1 MYIVR
6 TKVFVVIHKL
16 FKTLTNYYKY
26 FTWGEEK
33 KKRVL
38 DYKAGGVTFPEAL
51 LMETILVFSDG
62 ERQAAAFL
70 QVKNRK

>member
-1 MYIVR
+1 MR
-6 TKVFVVIHKL
+6 LFVVIHKL
-16 FKTLTNYYKY
+16 FKMLSSYYKY
-26 FTWGEEK
+26 FTQGKK

-38 DYKAGGVTFPEAL
+38 DYKVVGVTFPEAL
-51 LMETILVFSDG
+51 LMGTILVFSDG